1 MKKGLIG
8 PFQLGTLFGASY
20 VLKYVAEVTQQRGAD
35 LEGIFYATAFQAGVD
50 EFIVPGQKDKPYPK
64 SEFLAARTRY
74 IPRDRRE
81 EHWKLVSTAFSAH
94 LPTGWERSK
103 EFSAVWQLES
113 FLVELLDAMS
123 VGACVLSLWG
133 IPDMAAAAAKL
144 PSELSVPL
152 SNLLASIID
161 VQVPS
166 PIPQKALPTEALQRF
181 NDIMAGDVFSKYV
194 AAQFS
199 LEDSEAPIATTLPS
213 VVSSGRLV
221 FSRNPQ
227 LLQLRKTSLG
237 LLQLTPKVVDAVFG
251 KLPGALADVA
261 AKLGVSLLE
270 ARRCVVIYDFRPSM
284 QDVLGSNLERMTK
297 TTDASVQDVMLSNLE
312 RMAKAVD
319 AQR

>member
-8 PFQLGTLFGASY
+8 PFGLGVLLGASQA
-20 VLKYVAEVTQQRGAD
+20 LKCAAEVTQQCGAD

-64 SEFLAARTRY
+64 SEFLAARTRH
-74 IPRDRRE
+74 IARDRAE
-81 EHWKLVSTAFSAH
+81 EHRKLVSTAFSAH
-94 LPTGWERSK
+94 LPIGWESSE
-103 EFSAVWQLES
+103 EFSAVFQLEG

-123 VGACVLSLWG
+123 VGACVLSPWG
-133 IPDMAAAAAKL
+133 IPDMAAVEVQL

-152 SNLLASIID
+152 SNLLESIND
-161 VQVPS
+161 VQTPS
-166 PIPQKALPTEALQRF
+166 PIPQKALPTEAVQRF

-199 LEDSEAPIATTLPS
+199 LEDSEVPIATTLPA

-227 LLQLRKTSLG
+227 LLQLRKISLG
-237 LLQLTPKVVDAVFG
+237 ILQLTPKVVDAIFG

-261 AKLGVSLLE
+261 AKLGASLLE
-270 ARRCVVIYDFRPSM
+270 ARRRVIIYDFRSSVR
-284 QDVLGSNLERMTK
+284 DVVRSNLVRMSK
-297 TTDASVQDVMLSNLE
+297 TADASVRDVVLSNLV
-312 RMAKAVD
+312 RMSKAVD
-319 AQR
+319 ALR